1 MRVLLLVFVVLLA
14 EPVVGLA
21 AWWTRSSE
29 DIITPHFAYQDP
41 KSGEILHSSCNSIGS
56 AAFSTLKPKVFP
68 ISDNIPFKSQP
79 KFSTALAVAGWWD
92 NDLNTPMASV
102 FYQAVDNSIVKA
114 LFQCDNKTGYYT
126 FDTNGK
132 TVVSEIAGA
141 PSVYKETGLAAVK
154 LENPGEYQLHY
165 HNEQRL
171 VNLLSS
177 TNERDWHYNG
187 PVSLMPLDNTALASV
202 HTGSTNIS
210 VVWPHGDDYG
220 IAVANFKEDN
230 EDKWSLDPPSSW
242 ASWLV
247 NLSIAANLDSQLSV
261 FYIGED
267 AQLHKYLQQ
276 TNGSWIEQA
285 SPGAKKWPKADDQ
298 FGRSAAASPPN
309 VDEMWIYYESGND
322 VVELY
327 RDRRGF
333 WKDAQSTRLTTARNV
348 DPDSGSNGNDDSPGT
363 SSSSEAGETENLTRG
378 AKIGIGI
385 GASVGV
391 LVIAIATWFL
401 LRKRRQTTATTETQE
416 PPELQD
422 TGKVELSDTA
432 KFELSDTAKF
442 ELSDTA
448 SRHSK
453 TPRPSIERDESSQ
466 PDPKRRRS
474 AGSRRAKTEET
485 PSPAP
490 HPIIPDEIL
499 VTPARDAM
507 RGTEASTDDGIGEEI
522 FGLSIS
528 PPLPWFAGMLSQ
540 YNKWVEQL
548 PEVHR
553 LEKYREETRS
563 ELDRLHVDQ
572 FRHEKVQVAFEPE
585 YLGYHVRE
593 YREAYLTSQTKL
605 RKAERKREIFQERLN
620 HLEEQIGFKG
630 GPRSHGTATADDGDF
645 ANGQLETEGGI
656 WKWTWSNLLEG

>member
-1 MRVLLLVFVVLLA
+1 MMTSMRVLLLVFVVLLA

-92 NDLNTPMASV
+92 DDLNTPMASV

-177 TNERDWHYNG
+177 TNETDWHYNG

-230 EDKWSLDPPSSW
+230 EDKWSLESFPSPFPRSGLTNNSDARDFFPRAGELPPLDPPSSW

-363 SSSSEAGETENLTRG
+363 NSSSEAGETENLTRG

-448 SRHSK
+448 RYEL
-453 TPRPSIERDESSQ
+453 PGDSSFQ
-466 PDPKRRRS
+466 
-474 AGSRRAKTEET
+474 
-485 PSPAP
+485 
-490 HPIIPDEIL
+490 
-499 VTPARDAM
+499 
-507 RGTEASTDDGIGEEI
+507 
-522 FGLSIS
+522 
-528 PPLPWFAGMLSQ
+528 
-540 YNKWVEQL
+540 
-548 PEVHR
+548 
-553 LEKYREETRS
+553 
-563 ELDRLHVDQ
+563 
-572 FRHEKVQVAFEPE
+572 
-585 YLGYHVRE
+585 
-593 YREAYLTSQTKL
+593 TS
-605 RKAERKREIFQERLN
+605 
-620 HLEEQIGFKG
+620 
-630 GPRSHGTATADDGDF
+630 
-645 ANGQLETEGGI
+645 
-656 WKWTWSNLLEG
+656 

>member
-1 MRVLLLVFVVLLA
+1 MRVLLLVFVFLLA

-92 NDLNTPMASV
+92 DDLNTPMASV

-154 LENPGEYQLHY
+154 LESPGEYQLHY
-165 HNEQRL
+165 HDEQRL

-177 TNERDWHYNG
+177 TNETDWHYNG
-187 PVSLMPLDNTALASV
+187 PVSLMSLDNTALASV

-210 VVWPHGDDYG
+210 VIWPHRGDYG
-220 IAVANFKEDN
+220 ITVANFKEDN
-230 EDKWSLDPPSSW
+230 EDKWSLGDYKGIFDSIVADLGFLESFPSPFPRSGLTNNSDARDFASRAGEPPPLDPPSSW
-242 ASWLV
+242 ESWRV

-267 AQLHKYLQQ
+267 AQLHEYLQQ

-285 SPGAKKWPKADDQ
+285 SPGANKWPKADDQ

-309 VDEMWIYYESGND
+309 FDDMWIYYESGND

-327 RDRRGF
+327 RDRRGL
-333 WKDAQSTRLTTARNV
+333 WKDAQITRLTTARNV
-348 DPDSGSNGNDDSPGT
+348 DPDSGSNGNDGSSGT

-401 LRKRRQTTATTETQE
+401 LRKRRQTTATTETHE

-448 SRHSK
+448 RYEL
-453 TPRPSIERDESSQ
+453 PGDSSFQ
-466 PDPKRRRS
+466 
-474 AGSRRAKTEET
+474 
-485 PSPAP
+485 
-490 HPIIPDEIL
+490 
-499 VTPARDAM
+499 
-507 RGTEASTDDGIGEEI
+507 
-522 FGLSIS
+522 
-528 PPLPWFAGMLSQ
+528 
-540 YNKWVEQL
+540 
-548 PEVHR
+548 
-553 LEKYREETRS
+553 
-563 ELDRLHVDQ
+563 
-572 FRHEKVQVAFEPE
+572 
-585 YLGYHVRE
+585 
-593 YREAYLTSQTKL
+593 TS
-605 RKAERKREIFQERLN
+605 
-620 HLEEQIGFKG
+620 
-630 GPRSHGTATADDGDF
+630 
-645 ANGQLETEGGI
+645 
-656 WKWTWSNLLEG
+656 